1 MITLT
6 GTHAFEYTIHIEG
19 IRTVTETFV
28 NGKLA
33 RKRFKAARIA
43 SSDNYELSRRIHSQY
58 LKRWHNANIEVITE
72 ITTSLVIKEQ
82 KYIRVF
88 GELIPIS
95 EEELRIHNTLIVEN

>member
-1 MITLT
+1 M
-6 GTHAFEYTIHIEG
+6 
-19 IRTVTETFV
+19 
-28 NGKLA
+28 
-33 RKRFKAARIA
+33 RKRFKAAKIA
-43 SSDNYELSRRIHSQY
+43 SSDNYELSRRTHSQY

-82 KYIRVF
+82 KKYIRVF

>member
-1 MITLT
+1 M
-6 GTHAFEYTIHIEG
+6 
-19 IRTVTETFV
+19 
-28 NGKLA
+28 

-72 ITTSLVIKEQ
+72 TSLVIKEQ
-82 KYIRVF
+82 KYTRVF

>member
-1 MITLT
+1 M
-6 GTHAFEYTIHIEG
+6 
-19 IRTVTETFV
+19 
-28 NGKLA
+28 

-58 LKRWHNANIEVITE
+58 LKRWHNANIEVIT
-72 ITTSLVIKEQ
+72 TSLVIKEQ

-95 EEELRIHNTLIVEN
+95 EEELRTHSTLIIED

>member
-1 MITLT
+1 M
-6 GTHAFEYTIHIEG
+6 
-19 IRTVTETFV
+19 
-28 NGKLA
+28 

-58 LKRWHNANIEVITE
+58 LKRWN
-72 ITTSLVIKEQ
+72 TTSLVIKEQ

-95 EEELRIHNTLIVEN
+95 EEELRIHNTLILIWKIY

>member
-1 MITLT
+1 M
-6 GTHAFEYTIHIEG
+6 
-19 IRTVTETFV
+19 
-28 NGKLA
+28 

-72 ITTSLVIKEQ
+72 TSLVIKEQ

>member
-1 MITLT
+1 M
-6 GTHAFEYTIHIEG
+6 
-19 IRTVTETFV
+19 
-28 NGKLA
+28 

-58 LKRWHNANIEVITE
+58 LKRWHNIGVITE

-95 EEELRIHNTLIVEN
+95 EEELRAHNTLIVEN

>member
-1 MITLT
+1 M
-6 GTHAFEYTIHIEG
+6 
-19 IRTVTETFV
+19 
-28 NGKLA
+28 
-33 RKRFKAARIA
+33 RKRFKASRIA

-58 LKRWHNANIEVITE
+58 LKRWHNIEV

-95 EEELRIHNTLIVEN
+95 EEELRTHSTLIIEN

>member
-1 MITLT
+1 M
-6 GTHAFEYTIHIEG
+6 
-19 IRTVTETFV
+19 
-28 NGKLA
+28 

-58 LKRWHNANIEVITE
+58 LKRWHNANITE

>member
-1 MITLT
+1 M
-6 GTHAFEYTIHIEG
+6 
-19 IRTVTETFV
+19 
-28 NGKLA
+28 

-72 ITTSLVIKEQ
+72 ITASLVIKEQ

-95 EEELRIHNTLIVEN
+95 EEELRTHSTLIIEN

>member
-1 MITLT
+1 M
-6 GTHAFEYTIHIEG
+6 
-19 IRTVTETFV
+19 
-28 NGKLA
+28 
-33 RKRFKAARIA
+33 RKRFKASRIA

-58 LKRWHNANIEVITE
+58 LKRWHNANIEVIAE
-72 ITTSLVIKEQ
+72 ITASLVIKEQ

>member
-1 MITLT
+1 M
-6 GTHAFEYTIHIEG
+6 
-19 IRTVTETFV
+19 
-28 NGKLA
+28 
-33 RKRFKAARIA
+33 RKRFKASRIA

-72 ITTSLVIKEQ
+72 VTTSLVIKQ

-95 EEELRIHNTLIVEN
+95 EEELRIHSTLIIEN

>member
-1 MITLT
+1 M
-6 GTHAFEYTIHIEG
+6 
-19 IRTVTETFV
+19 
-28 NGKLA
+28 
-33 RKRFKAARIA
+33 RKRFKASRIA

-72 ITTSLVIKEQ
+72 ISLVIKEQ

-95 EEELRIHNTLIVEN
+95 EEELRTHSTLIIEN

>member
-1 MITLT
+1 M
-6 GTHAFEYTIHIEG
+6 
-19 IRTVTETFV
+19 
-28 NGKLA
+28 

-58 LKRWHNANIEVITE
+58 LKRWHNANIEVIT
-72 ITTSLVIKEQ
+72 TSLVIKEQ

-95 EEELRIHNTLIVEN
+95 ELRIHNTLIVEN

>member
-1 MITLT
+1 M
-6 GTHAFEYTIHIEG
+6 
-19 IRTVTETFV
+19 
-28 NGKLA
+28 

-58 LKRWHNANIEVITE
+58 LKRWHIE
-72 ITTSLVIKEQ
+72 VIKEQ

-95 EEELRIHNTLIVEN
+95 EEELRTF

>member
-1 MITLT
+1 M
-6 GTHAFEYTIHIEG
+6 
-19 IRTVTETFV
+19 
-28 NGKLA
+28 

-82 KYIRVF
+82 KIHKSIWRINSDF
-88 GELIPIS
+88 GRGI
-95 EEELRIHNTLIVEN
+95 ENP

>member
-1 MITLT
+1 M
-6 GTHAFEYTIHIEG
+6 
-19 IRTVTETFV
+19 
-28 NGKLA
+28 

-72 ITTSLVIKEQ
+72 VTTLIKEQ

-95 EEELRIHNTLIVEN
+95 EEELRTHSTLIIEN

>member
-1 MITLT
+1 M
-6 GTHAFEYTIHIEG
+6 
-19 IRTVTETFV
+19 
-28 NGKLA
+28 
-33 RKRFKAARIA
+33 RKRFKASRIA

-72 ITTSLVIKEQ
+72 ISLVIKEQ

-95 EEELRIHNTLIVEN
+95 EEELRAHSTLIIEN

>member
-1 MITLT
+1 M
-6 GTHAFEYTIHIEG
+6 
-19 IRTVTETFV
+19 
-28 NGKLA
+28 

-43 SSDNYELSRRIHSQY
+43 SSDNYKLSRRIHSQH
-58 LKRWHNANIEVITE
+58 LKRWHNANIEV